1 MTLSSRVLRLYSK
14 LYPYIN
20 QVRGSY
26 RLRQI
31 LNSRAKKSIGKIVEF
46 EVLNTNISAPANT
59 NQALSLYFGDRD
71 FEELEQIQYIL
82 ENIKE
87 DEVFADVGASFGLFS
102 SVVADNTEA
111 EVYSFEPL
119 RLNTSFQRLNQEL
132 YDYKFSVNRVAV
144 ADEEGETELNVSN
157 NSHGQNDI
165 SSKREAGDTQS
176 VDKIRLDEELDEVDY
191 VKIDT
196 EGAEIKV
203 LRGMEKLLED
213 CQPVILLE
221 LHNSDLQSNFNSSKK
236 EVLDF
241 LNSKGY
247 QTPDKTTSG
256 NSNLIIEPK
265 SHSASSKV
273 LNSC

>member
-1 MTLSSRVLRLYSK
+1 MTLSSRILRLYSN
-14 LYPYIN
+14 LYPHIN
-20 QVRGSY
+20 HIRGSY
-26 RLRQI
+26 RFRQI
-31 LNSRAKKSIGKIVEF
+31 LKSRAKKSLGKIVEF
-46 EVLNTNISAPANT
+46 EVLNTNISAPSNT

-71 FEELEQIQYIL
+71 FEELEQLQYVL

-102 SVVADNTEA
+102 SVIADNTEA

-132 YDYKFSVNRVAV
+132 YGYNFSVNRAAV
-144 ADEEGETELNVSN
+144 ADEEGETELNVSS

-165 SSKREAGDTQS
+165 SSKRETGDTQS
-176 VDKIRLDEELDEVDY
+176 VDKIRLDEELEKVDY
-191 VKIDT
+191 IKIDT

-203 LRGMEKLLED
+203 LKGMEKLLED

-221 LHNSDLQSNFNSSKK
+221 LHNSDLQNNFNSSKK
-236 EVLDF
+236 EVLNF
-241 LNSKGY
+241 LNTKGY
-247 QTPDKTTSG
+247 QTPDETTSG

-265 SHSASSKV
+265 
-273 LNSC
+273 